1 MNHETNT
8 TRRRFVQA
16 IPAVGA
22 GFLLGENH
30 ALAAEDPV
38 QPTLQGG
45 NSWQSPSLRSET
57 ATGPNGGVA
66 AAETFTVNARMGADR
81 KAVSQPAPG
90 IYALAGWGIAISY
103 AIDAPGGWI
112 IIDTGDTTTAAAEM
126 RAMLEK
132 TIGRRIKV
140 AAILLTHWHYANG
153 IDAWLDEGTELWGHE
168 RLDANREVES
178 GLSPF
183 RGVGQSRAIA
193 QFGILHPQT
202 GPDAFPNVLGFG
214 PEKLGGETSYQPPR
228 KLFPDGKI
236 VQLTIA
242 GEAIEVAPV
251 RTDTM
256 DSVGFW
262 FPGRKLLVTN
272 FMVTPV
278 IFNIFTL
285 RGGRYRD
292 PMILVNDARWLESK
306 DAEVLLDIHNAPI
319 LGRAAVQQAVE
330 RSVDQTQ
337 QIHDQTIRL
346 IAQGLDARQA
356 AEAITMSPQ
365 LRDGAELYGQV
376 ESHVRAVWG
385 HERGWFG
392 SDVYDINPLSGR
404 DEAERLVA
412 AMGGVPA
419 VRQAAAKAVADGGI
433 DNWRWG
439 LKLTSLLLAIDPN
452 DKVAREARIG
462 AARAMGQRT
471 ISANARGFYITE
483 ALQLEGRMLAMGQP
497 VTVDL
502 LRRVLGTPQKAQLT
516 AAPVASVLEYLR
528 YLVDPVKAGNKRIA
542 FTLAVEDDPAI
553 YRMELRNG
561 VLVISPV
568 EKAGPIHVAANRAQ
582 LADFVLGAAPLPG
595 NAAAL
600 ADFGQVFDRSEF
612 LSRESLAS
620 SALSKPVGYP
630 H

>member
-1 MNHETNT
+1 MKPKVNSMIA
-8 TRRRFVQA
+8 F
-16 IPAVGA
+16 
-22 GFLLGENH
+22 
-30 ALAAEDPV
+30 ALAIVFATAAPPV
-38 QPTLQGG
+38 IAAGDGSGKANPGAVTES
-45 NSWQSPSLRSET
+45 SWRSQSLRDQP
-57 ATGPNGGVA
+57 ATGPNGAVA
-66 AAETFTVNARMGADR
+66 AAEALALNARMGVDK

-112 IIDTGDTTTAAAEM
+112 IIDTGDNTKAAADM

-132 TIGRRIKV
+132 TVGRRIKV

-153 IDAWLDEGTELWGHE
+153 IAAWLDEGTELWGHE
-168 RLDANREVES
+168 RLDANREIES

-183 RGVGQSRAIA
+183 RGVAQSRGIA
-193 QFGILHPQT
+193 QFGILHPQS

-236 VQLTIA
+236 VRLTIA

-278 IFNIFTL
+278 IFNIYTL

-292 PMILVNDARWLESK
+292 PMILTNDARWLESK
-306 DAEVLLDIHNAPI
+306 DAELLFDIHNSPI
-319 LGRAAVQQAVE
+319 AGRAAVQQALE

-356 AEAITMSPQ
+356 AEAITMSPS

-392 SDVYDINPLSGR
+392 SDVYDINPLSER
-404 DEAERLVA
+404 DEAARLVA
-412 AMGGVPA
+412 SMGGA
-419 VRQAAAKAVADGGI
+419 ATVRGAAAKAVAAGGI

-439 LKLTSLLLAIDPN
+439 LKLTSLLMALDPS
-452 DKVAREARIG
+452 DA
-462 AARAMGQRT
+462 AARAARATAARALGQRT
-471 ISANARGFYITE
+471 TAANARGFYITE
-483 ALQLEGRMLAMGQP
+483 ALQMEGRLLAQGQP
-497 VTVDL
+497 VTIDL
-502 LRRVLGTPQKAQLT
+502 LRRLQGTPNKPQLT

-528 YLVDPVKAGNKRIA
+528 YLVDPVKAGDKRVD
-542 FTLAVEDDPAI
+542 FTLAVAGDPAI
-553 YRMELRNG
+553 HRILLRNG
-561 VLVISPV
+561 VLVIKAAD
-568 EKAGPIHVAANRAQ
+568 KAGPVHVAATRAQ
-582 LADFVLGAAPLPG
+582 LADFVLGSAPLPG

-600 ADFGQVFDRSEF
+600 TDFGQIFDRSQF
-612 LSRESLAS
+612 LSRDSLGATQ
-620 SALSKPVGYP
+620 AGNLGDNP
-630 H
+630 